1 MKKLATILLTVAVA
15 TSVICTSVFA
25 ATGKTVTFNG
35 GHIYQA
41 EQGKPGTIKLDLTNI
56 LSQANVKMD
65 SKELLTYLDDDKTAN
80 EVIYTDEDGNGY
92 SINNIVNDLNN
103 NGGVPVYYASTLPV
117 MITAK
122 TPLTAFMG
130 FWKGDDNKKV
140 TFIPK
145 YWSFDDYLSNEDKAK
160 VYTTQPKG
168 DYLFAPGTAEKVNKT
183 GKYLFVVHDNGA
195 ISNSPL
201 SVLCVNVGGTPSVAK
216 ATGITIN
223 KTALTLTTGKTYA
236 LKATIAPANANTK
249 AISWTSSNTK
259 VATVDKNGNVKA
271 IGKGTATITATTTD
285 GSNIKKTCKVT
296 VK

>member
-1 MKKLATILLTVAVA
+1 MKKLATILLTVAVT
-15 TSVICTSVFA
+15 TSVMFTSVFA
-25 ATGKTVTFNG
+25 ATGKTVTFDG

-65 SKELLTYLDDDKTAN
+65 STELLTYLDDDKTAN

-92 SINNIVNDLNN
+92 SISNIVKGLNN

-117 MITAK
+117 LITAK
-122 TPLTAFMG
+122 TPLTAFMS
-130 FWKGDDNKKV
+130 FWKGDDATKV

-145 YWSFDDYLSNEDKAK
+145 YWSFNDYLSNEDKAK
-160 VYTTQPKG
+160 VYTTKPNG

-195 ISNSPL
+195 IDNSPV
-201 SVLCVNVGGTPSVAK
+201 SVLCVNVGGTPSVVK
-216 ATGITIN
+216 STGITLS
-223 KTALTLTTGKTYA
+223 KTTLVLAKGKTYA
-236 LKATIAPANANTK
+236 IKAIIAPTNATTK
-249 AISWTSSNTK
+249 AVTWTSSSTK

-271 IGKGTATITATTTD
+271 IGKGTAAITAKTTD
-285 GSNIKKTCKVT
+285 GSNVKKTCTVT